1 MYLVNKARVEAF
13 TDAVV
18 AIIMTIMVLEFK
30 TPESPQWTAILHEGP
45 YLFAFGVSFLFIAVA
60 WYNHHY
66 MFSLADRISKRV
78 YWLNIAWLFAM
89 SLLPVATAWA
99 GRYLQARAPEY
110 FYLLVF
116 FLWSKTYL
124 YLSMALATDLDATNG
139 EKAARIRRMPIFRFM
154 QSWRLLTQTVV
165 VGILIYFYPPS
176 CLLVTSLELIYMAIH
191 TTPDSDKIAG

>member
-1 MYLVNKARVEAF
+1 MNKARVEAF

-30 TPESPQWTAILHEGP
+30 TPESPEWTAMLDEGP
-45 YLFAFGVSFLFIAVA
+45 YLFAFGVSFVFVAVA

-66 MFSLADRISKRV
+66 MFSLAERISKRV

-99 GRYLQARAPEY
+99 GRYLQARGPEY

-124 YLSMALATDLDATNG
+124 YLSVAIANDLDATNT
-139 EKAARIRRMPIFRFM
+139 EKAARLRQMPIFRFLRG
-154 QSWRLLTQTVV
+154 WRLPAETAAVAV
-165 VGILIYFYPPS
+165 IVYFYPPS
-176 CLLVTSLELIYMAIH
+176 CLLITLSELVYMAIH
-191 TTPDSDKIAG
+191 TTPDSDRVS

>member
-1 MYLVNKARVEAF
+1 MNKARVEAF

-45 YLFAFGVSFLFIAVA
+45 YLFAFGVSFVFIAVA

-66 MFSLADRISKRV
+66 MFSLAERISKRV

-99 GRYLQARAPEY
+99 GRYLQARGPEY

-124 YLSMALATDLDATNG
+124 YQRSHRQRLGCHEYRESRPAAADADILLSARLA
-139 EKAARIRRMPIFRFM
+139 AAGRDGRGGRH
-154 QSWRLLTQTVV
+154 
-165 VGILIYFYPPS
+165 
-176 CLLVTSLELIYMAIH
+176 CLLLSAQLSAHHAVGTSLYGDPH
-191 TTPDSDKIAG
+191 DTG